1 MIIYILII
9 ILLIYYLFINNIIN
23 LNLEVMYSVKQS
35 NLSNLILKIMLK
47 DNFVAHFFKRSPP
60 IQSCRITYQSHDK

>member
-1 MIIYILII
+1 MHLK
-9 ILLIYYLFINNIIN
+9 
-23 LNLEVMYSVKQS
+23 VMYSMKQS